1 MAYAKKINGVNI
13 YNIAKRNGIPM
24 RNIAKYGTLLN
35 INAGLVGWWKFDENT
50 GTSAY
55 DSSGNG
61 NTGTLTNG
69 PTWTTGKINSALSFD
84 GFDDYVTIGNAS
96 VFNNFA
102 DMTISVWIYLNG
114 WGTWD
119 PSVICRKDWIYELH
133 VMRDNKCL
141 EFLTGDN
148 WGGGAL
154 RTANNSLTLGA
165 WHHVVAVKDTATA
178 KKYLYING
186 SLSASGGS
194 GYAPTGS
201 NTAPVEISGP
211 SGRAFDG
218 KIDDVRVYNRVL
230 SADDVTALYN
240 VTA

>member
-1 MAYAKKINGVNI
+1 
-13 YNIAKRNGIPM
+13 M
-24 RNIAKYGTLLN
+24 RTIGKYGPLSN
-35 INAGLVGWWKFDENT
+35 INAGLVGWWKLDENT
-50 GTSAY
+50 GTTAN

-69 PTWTTGKINSALSFD
+69 PSWVTGKINSALSFD
-84 GFDDYVTIGNAS
+84 GDNDYVTVADAS
-96 VFNNFA
+96 VLEDFA
-102 DMTISVWIYLNG
+102 DMTISAWIYLDG

-119 PSVICRKDWIYELH
+119 TSVICRKNNIYLLH
-133 VMRDNKCL
+133 VVKGDKCL

-154 RTANNSLTLGA
+154 KTANDTLTLNA
-165 WHHVVAVKDTATA
+165 WHHVVAVKHTATS